1 MCYMCHIQINQWE
14 NNNKSSFD
22 IAIFDVEQLISLYIH
37 LRIRNTKSLNENELQ
52 KEKRQTLDM
61 LIQKYEL
68 IRGHFYILQTHH
80 EL

>member
-1 MCYMCHIQINQWE
+1 MRNILFPNLIIKNQENTNSING
-14 NNNKSSFD
+14 ND
-22 IAIFDVEQLISLYIH
+22 M
-37 LRIRNTKSLNENELQ
+37 Q
-52 KEKRQTLDM
+52 KEIRRTLDM